1 MIFSRIVQIRS
12 VFDFDLRCSSCMGND
27 NEDALHR
34 HLKGTSESG
43 FRPSGLNCLR
53 LVCMLH
59 RPFPVNV
66 AEPKSV
72 TFSLMSLGNGTAL
85 FSMELKIPIA

>member
-1 MIFSRIVQIRS
+1 
-12 VFDFDLRCSSCMGND
+12 MGND

-85 FSMELKIPIA
+85 FSMELKNSNCVMSPMFFQENILSTLR